1 MFQQTVKYNIPR
13 VPLTAHLGDRDA
25 ALGQHSSTHFH
36 EELELLIVYSGAFV
50 ICVDDVVYEAHAGDV
65 VFINAGIPH
74 GTSCSVPGTRTGL
87 LQFRLKDF
95 TESEI
100 ERVVR
105 YSVKYRAYTGEG
117 VRIISDRDFF
127 CCIDDLI
134 NEACAKKMAY
144 EMFTKSGIYRALGFL
159 YRFGYLADSI
169 ELYQRKE
176 VQKILPALDYI
187 NEHYA
192 AALSLDEI
200 SNHLGFNPSYF
211 CRIFKEATGAT
222 FTEYLNFVRICKAE
236 RMLAKTQDSIL
247 EIADAVGICSVS
259 YFNRIFKKYHN
270 CSPSFYRQAQ
280 YTPEL
285 SHAEV
290 R

>member
-1 MFQQTVKYNIPR
+1 MLQQTVKHNIPR
-13 VPLTAHLGDRDA
+13 VPLSALLGKEDA
-25 ALGQHSSTHFH
+25 SLGVHSPTHFH
-36 EELELLIVYSGAFV
+36 EELELLIIYSGTFTTY
-50 ICVDDVVYEAHAGDV
+50 VDEVSYPAHAGDV
-65 VFINAGIPH
+65 VFINTGVPH
-74 GTSCSVPGTRTGL
+74 RTSCFTEGTRLGM

-100 ERVVR
+100 ERVIR
-105 YSVKYRAYTGEG
+105 YSVKYRAYMGEG
-117 VRIISDRDFF
+117 VRVISDGGFF
-127 CCIDDLI
+127 ACINDI
-134 NEACAKKMAY
+134 IHEATEKKNAY

-159 YRFGYLADSI
+159 YRFGYLADGI

-176 VQKILPALDYI
+176 VQKILPALTYI

-192 AALSLDEI
+192 EIVSLDDI
-200 SNHLGFNPSYF
+200 STRLGFNSSYF

-222 FTEYLNFVRICKAE
+222 FTEYLNFVRVCKAE

-247 EIADAVGICSVS
+247 EIAAAVGICSVS

-280 YTPEL
+280 YTP
-285 SHAEV
+285 SV
-290 R
+290 V

>member
-1 MFQQTVKYNIPR
+1 MFQQTVRHNIPR
-13 VPLTAHLGDRDA
+13 VPLTAHLGGEDA
-25 ALGQHSSTHFH
+25 RLGVHSSTHFH
-36 EELELLIVYSGAFV
+36 EEIELLIIYSGTFV
-50 ICVDDVVYEAHAGDV
+50 TYVDEVSYEAHAGEV

-74 GTSCSVPGTRTGL
+74 STSCFVGGTRTGM

-100 ERVVR
+100 ERIVR
-105 YSVKYRAYTGEG
+105 YSVKYRAYMGEG
-117 VRIISDRDFF
+117 VRVISDPDFF
-127 CCIDDLI
+127 ACIDDI
-134 NEACAKKMAY
+134 VREACEKKKAY

-159 YRFGYLADSI
+159 YRFGYLADGI

-192 AALSLDEI
+192 EVLSLDEI
-200 SNHLGFNPSYF
+200 SDHLGFNSSYF

-222 FTEYLNFVRICKAE
+222 FTEYLNFVRVCKAE

-247 EIADAVGICSVS
+247 EIAAAVGICSVS
-259 YFNRIFKKYHN
+259 YFNRVFKKYHN

-280 YTPEL
+280 YTPSTTL
-285 SHAEV
+285 P
-290 R
+290 